1 MKQDQISGMN
11 PPVVF
16 LVFEGPLSIFS
27 PLSDL
32 LFDAVA
38 MSVGLVGVLG
48 SELEKILESKDQL

>member
-1 MKQDQISGMN
+1 M
-11 PPVVF
+11 
-16 LVFEGPLSIFS
+16 FEGSFSIFS

-48 SELEKILESKDQL
+48 SELEKILESKEISCKNVAFSNS